1 MHEIPSVSLQ
11 TDNSSECIKSPNV
24 SEMHQIP
31 FNLFSGTTE
40 QNSLKHIKSLFI
52 FLQLDRA
59 LNASDPFHLFLG
71 QRERNPPLLNVA
83 NPLHPF
89 SGISCVVF
97 SHLEF
102 LQGFLGFLV
111 DLIYEVAWSS
121 SLAEREIGF
130 TYWMFFK
137 FLQFTFFCNLIWH
150 TDCVLAG
157 FTIRVFGMQSCYS

>member
-1 MHEIPSVSLQ
+1 MHEIPSVSSQ
-11 TDNSSECIKSPNV
+11 TDDSSECIKSPSL

-40 QNSLKHIKSLFI
+40 QNSLKCIKSLFI
-52 FLQLDRA
+52 FLQVDKA
-59 LNASDPFHLFLG
+59 LNASDPLHLFLG
-71 QRERNPPLLNVA
+71 RRERNPPLLNCKSSSY
-83 NPLHPF
+83 F

-97 SHLEF
+97 FHLEF

-111 DLIYEVAWSS
+111 DLIYEGAWFS

-137 FLQFTFFCNLIWH
+137 FLQFTFFCNLMWH
-150 TDCVLAG
+150 TYCVLAG
-157 FTIRVFGMQSCYS
+157 FRIRVFGMQSCYS